1 MTCSIS
7 QVRSLAAALVL
18 ALPLASAVAED
29 SSVVEDFEDVGTW
42 RARPG
47 PGVPPEG
54 WFSGNLFL
62 ASSDREKRHGQW
74 VGELRYLF
82 AGEHGPYR
90 LSLER
95 EKASRTSGFLKA
107 IVFDANGMGTDSS
120 LSFEIE
126 DATRAKFPTAPV
138 PLSGNGWQTYR
149 LDLNAGTVPG
159 FAKIRFPAV
168 LRRIILSKATPGTG
182 SIFLDDL
189 RLEGRVSAATKL
201 VIRPVY
207 DGLAHAPGEPVKLA
221 YRVRNASTSEQS
233 VEALLKVSDVRGGVA
248 KEYRKTFS
256 VPAAGESAVSFE
268 AGIFPVGSYAG
279 QLSLSTGELRSEY
292 LDFFGVF
299 VPNNARPNTSPMWF
313 GIQDFTTWQ
322 GEAETALHIEWMKQ
336 LGIDINRVGI
346 VGPFLH
352 PSRGPLV
359 NEPITKMLRDLGKAG
374 IMVNFLYTDAV
385 PEWTQKPVKWRNP
398 PTDWAAFEEH
408 AGQVGQFLSGFPNVK
423 YFEFWNEPD
432 VEFFQ
437 GTLADYL
444 AMLKSFGAGFRP
456 AAPGIK
462 LSCAGLTVKHPAE
475 KPGLSKGVIQ
485 HPELYDVAAFHSH
498 GSAADYAERYDMVSK
513 WLAETGE
520 KRPIANTE
528 SGYRSGYDLP
538 GALTQAIML
547 TQKITE
553 ARSHP
558 NTEFFIW
565 FTLQDYWDLDR
576 NADDSLGLVT
586 SDNRAKP
593 SFVAYNELIRRLA
606 NAQPAGR
613 VALSPDLT
621 AYAFRK
627 DDGKRVYVC
636 WPENGRS
643 TARAWVKSAGGYKVV
658 GMFGQESELGAGGG
672 AALLSVGRL
681 PVYLQASQPDDEL
694 QSVPAGESFFEVPE
708 IVTAGKD
715 SAIPVRLSNIWKEA
729 VKFTLAVKSESG
741 EEIGKKVVSV
751 NPGAVAEETV
761 AISCPLSAD
770 FKPASANVCISVSG
784 GASQKVSVPI
794 EIRSPYPVSKSL
806 DEAPVIAL
814 SKSQDVVEMAYDPFR
829 PAWRGPE
836 DLSVAARFAHD
847 GESLLLRFDV
857 TDATHTQN
865 ESESEMWKGD
875 SVQFAIQS
883 PEGKLTE
890 LTFGLRSNGGPT
902 VWCSI
907 TDRPDKKGL
916 WKIPFTTKREGHK
929 TIYEASLPLADL
941 GLSFAGKP
949 VPFRLAFVLN
959 NNDGQG
965 RVRFMQWFAGM
976 AYHKNPDEFGFAVL
990 E

>member
-1 MTCSIS
+1 M
-7 QVRSLAAALVL
+7 RSLAAALAL
-18 ALPLASAVAED
+18 ALPLSPCLAQD
-29 SSVVEDFEDVGTW
+29 TSVLEDFEDVGTW
-42 RARPG
+42 RARPAR
-47 PGVPPEG
+47 GVPPEA
-54 WFSGNLFL
+54 WFSGNLYL
-62 ASSDREKRHGQW
+62 ASSDLEKRNGQW

-82 AGEHGPYR
+82 AGENGPFR

-107 IVFDANGMGTDSS
+107 ISFDANGKGTDCS

-126 DATRAKFPTAPV
+126 DATRATFQTASV
-138 PLSGNGWQTYR
+138 PLSGSGWQTYR
-149 LDLNAGTVPG
+149 LDLDAKTVPG
-159 FAKIRFPAV
+159 FSKVRFPAV
-168 LRRIILSKATPGTG
+168 VRRIFLTKATPGAG
-182 SIFLDDL
+182 SIFVDDL
-189 RLEGRVSAATKL
+189 RVEGRVSDASKL
-201 VIRPVY
+201 VIHPVY

-221 YRVRNASTSEQS
+221 YRVRNASSSEQS
-233 VEALLKVSDVRGGVA
+233 VDALLKVSDVRGGVA
-248 KEYRKTFS
+248 KEFRQTFS
-256 VPAAGESAVSFE
+256 VAGAGEAVISFD
-268 AGIFPVGSYAG
+268 AGRLPVGSYAG
-279 QLSLSTGELRSEY
+279 KLSLSSGKLRSEY
-292 LDFFGVF
+292 LDFFGAF
-299 VPNNARPNTSPMWF
+299 VPNNARLNNAPMWF
-313 GIQDFTTWQ
+313 GVQDLTTWQ
-322 GEAETALHIEWMKQ
+322 GEAETALHLEWMKQ
-336 LGIDINRVGI
+336 LGIDIARVGI

-352 PSRGPLV
+352 PSRGPIR
-359 NEPITKMLRDLGKAG
+359 NEPLAEMLRGLDKAG

-385 PEWTQKPVKWRNP
+385 PEWTQNPVKWRNP

-408 AGQVGQFLSGFPNVK
+408 GGQVGQFLSGFPNVK

-432 VEFFQ
+432 VEFFH

-498 GSAADYAERYDMVSK
+498 GSAADYAERFDMVSQ
-513 WLAETGE
+513 WLAEVGE

-565 FTLQDYWDLDR
+565 FTLQDYWDMDR

-606 NAQPAGR
+606 NTEPVGR
-613 VALSPDLT
+613 VALSPDLA

-627 DDGKRVYVC
+627 TDGKRVYVC
-636 WPENGRS
+636 WPEAGRS
-643 TARAWVKSAGGYKVV
+643 TARAWVNSAGAYTVIDL
-658 GMFGQESELGAGGG
+658 FGHERELAPGGSP
-672 AALLSVGRL
+672 ALLSVGRL
-681 PVYLQASQPDDEL
+681 PVYLQASQPDDDL
-694 QSVPAGESFFEVPE
+694 HPVAAGESFFEVPE
-708 IVTAGKD
+708 TVTAEKN
-715 SAIPVRLSNIWKEA
+715 SALRIRLSNIWKDPVQFNVV
-729 VKFTLAVKSESG
+729 VKTEQG
-741 EEIGKKVVSV
+741 EEIGKKVASV
-751 NPGAVAEETV
+751 KPGAIADEAVAL
-761 AISCPLSAD
+761 SCPVAAD
-770 FKPASANVCISVSG
+770 FKTASANVQIAVSG
-784 GASQKVSVPI
+784 GASQEVTVPF
-794 EIRSPYPVSKSL
+794 EIRSPYPVVRTL
-806 DEAPVIAL
+806 DAAPVITL
-814 SKSQDVVEMAYDPFR
+814 DKIQDVIELAYDPFR
-829 PAWRGPE
+829 PAWRGAD

-847 GESLLLRFDV
+847 GEALLLRFDV

-865 ESESEMWKGD
+865 EKDSEMWKGD
-875 SVQFAIQS
+875 SVQLGILN
-883 PEGKLTE
+883 PDGKLTE
-890 LTFGLRSNGGPT
+890 LTFGLLANGAPA

-907 TDRPDKKGL
+907 ADQPGKKGI
-916 WKIPFTTKREGHK
+916 WKIPFTEKREGRK
-929 TIYEASLPLADL
+929 TLYEARVPLADL
-941 GLSFAGKP
+941 GLSYSGKP

-959 NNDGQG
+959 NNDGEG
-965 RVRFMQWFAGM
+965 RVRFMQWFGGM
-976 AYHKNPDEFGFAVL
+976 AYHKNPNEFGFAVL